1 MLNQVTA
8 TPPWCVPPQQIRKI
22 RVVFNL
28 SAEHH
33 GASINKELLPGPD
46 LTNQIAGV
54 LLCFREEPIAVTGDI
69 EAMLHQVKVPEK
81 QRNYLRFLWWKDS
94 DLDKDVVDHE
104 IAAQVF
110 GGVSSPSCS
119 NYALK
124 RTASDNLKKYGE
136 DVASI
141 LRRNFYVDDMLKS
154 FFLIEEAIRITGKVK
169 ELCKERGFNP
179 MKFSSNN

>member
-1 MLNQVTA
+1 MLL
-8 TPPWCVPPQQIRKI
+8 R
-22 RVVFNL
+22 
-28 SAEHH
+28 
-33 GASINKELLPGPD
+33 
-46 LTNQIAGV
+46 
-54 LLCFREEPIAVTGDI
+54 FREEPIAVTGDI
-69 EAMLHQVKVPEK
+69 EAMFHQVKVPEK

-124 RTASDNLKKYGE
+124 RTASDNLKNYGE

-141 LRRNFYVDDMLKS
+141 LRRNFYVDDMLKGFS
-154 FFLIEEAIRITGKVK
+154 SIEEVISITGKVK
-169 ELCKERGFNP
+169 
-179 MKFSSNN
+179 